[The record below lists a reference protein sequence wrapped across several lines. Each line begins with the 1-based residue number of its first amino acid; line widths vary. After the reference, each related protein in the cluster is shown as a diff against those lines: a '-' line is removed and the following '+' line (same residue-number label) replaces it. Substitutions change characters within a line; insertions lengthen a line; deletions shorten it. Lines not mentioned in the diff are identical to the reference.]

1 MSDKETKTE
10 KHEETKKSEIN
21 ALRSL
26 EAFMEVANQHR
37 PYEPWDFKK
46 ESYIPDLMLAL
57 LIATNLAIG
66 TPSGK
71 LPARLDTKNKT
82 EERALTKLYQNMQ
95 NNKAIMFDSSK
106 VL

>member
-1 MSDKETKTE
+1 MIKI
-10 KHEETKKSEIN
+10 HII
-21 ALRSL
+21 
-26 EAFMEVANQHR
+26 F
-37 PYEPWDFKK
+37 
-46 ESYIPDLMLAL
+46 
-57 LIATNLAIG
+57 
-66 TPSGK
+66 K

>member
-10 KHEETKKSEIN
+10 NNEETKKSEIN

-37 PYEPWDFKK
+37 PYEPSDFVK
-46 ESYIPDLMLAL
+46 EYFLPELIVAL
-57 LIATNLAIG
+57 LFATNLAMG